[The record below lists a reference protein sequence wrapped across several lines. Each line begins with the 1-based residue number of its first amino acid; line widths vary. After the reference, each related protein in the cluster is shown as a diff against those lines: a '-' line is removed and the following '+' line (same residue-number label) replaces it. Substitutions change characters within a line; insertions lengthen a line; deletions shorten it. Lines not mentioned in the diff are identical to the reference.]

1 MDSIIKIENI
11 KLWYDKDKP
20 TEVYALKDI
29 SLSITK
35 GDYVSFFGPSG
46 CGKTTMLY
54 ALSGIDHYQEGKV
67 TINNLDITGLSNQD
81 LAIFRQKGI
90 GIIFQQFNLLPS
102 LTVLQ
107 NVILPMLF
115 VGGTTSESKER
126 AEMLLKRLNL
136 EDFANRYPF
145 ELSGGQQQR
154 VGIARAIANDPPI
167 IVADEPLGNLDSVNA
182 KNVLAF
188 LKELNEKDGRTII
201 MVTHEAW
208 SLQDV
213 KTVFY
218 MKDGMLVKH
227 ESKTEKP
234 IAESVAE
241 YLYGELG
248 QKHKDEPPT
257 ELVSAQV
264 ISNFLM
270 RGFSQEEIKRFE
282 DFLHQRLIN
291 TISAVDFHRALR
303 RSYDKGGIGIWKIKA
318 DRLFDSVETIIKEKK
333 DLKEILIHLEKNP
346 ETPIMDEVFDIR
358 NWILLT
364 LDTFKF
370 SFERIDALDQVIADR
385 LRGYITR
392 EQILPILTRSLEQSG
407 VGLSLHV
414 GMQIVEKLEA
424 FFDGT
429 AVIHTT

>member
-1 MDSIIKIENI
+1 MEPIINVENI
-11 KLWYDKDKP
+11 NLWYDKGKP
-20 TEVYALKDI
+20 MEVYALKNVN
-29 SLSITK
+29 LSITK

-54 ALSGIDHYQEGKV
+54 ALAGIDTYQEGHV
-67 TINNLDITGLSNQD
+67 SISGQDITGLSNRD

-115 VGGTTSESKER
+115 IGGSTKESKER

-136 EDFANRYPF
+136 EEFAERYPF

-154 VGIARAIANDPPI
+154 VGIARALANDPPI

-218 MKDGMLVKH
+218 MKDGIVVKQ
-227 ESKTEKP
+227 ESKAEKP

-241 YLYGELG
+241 YLYG
-248 QKHKDEPPT
+248 
-257 ELVSAQV
+257 
-264 ISNFLM
+264 
-270 RGFSQEEIKRFE
+270 
-282 DFLHQRLIN
+282 
-291 TISAVDFHRALR
+291 
-303 RSYDKGGIGIWKIKA
+303 
-318 DRLFDSVETIIKEKK
+318 DRKSV
-333 DLKEILIHLEKNP
+333 
-346 ETPIMDEVFDIR
+346 V
-358 NWILLT
+358 
-364 LDTFKF
+364 
-370 SFERIDALDQVIADR
+370 
-385 LRGYITR
+385 
-392 EQILPILTRSLEQSG
+392 
-407 VGLSLHV
+407 
-414 GMQIVEKLEA
+414 
-424 FFDGT
+424 
-429 AVIHTT
+429 